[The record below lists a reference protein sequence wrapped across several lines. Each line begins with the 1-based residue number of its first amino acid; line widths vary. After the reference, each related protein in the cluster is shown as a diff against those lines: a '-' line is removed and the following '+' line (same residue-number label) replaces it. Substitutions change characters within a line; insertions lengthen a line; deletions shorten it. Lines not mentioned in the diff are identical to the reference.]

1 MTNEIVEFGYKK
13 TTNTQQWQHA
23 VSKTNEGIIQCLI
36 ETEIIGTII
45 NN

>member
-13 TTNTQQWQHA
+13 KTNPQQWQHA